1 MKKKAARKGAPRPA
15 RWRLA
20 EVLET
25 IRETPRMKSVVL
37 RVPNWPGH
45 WPGQHVHVRPRAADG
60 DRALRSYSIAS
71 PPEQETLMLTI
82 ERLDK
87 DEGSSCLA
95 GALRRG
101 DRLKLRGPLGRRFVW
116 SVAAGGPL
124 LLVAGGSGIVPLMAM
139 LRHRAA
145 SRSAVPA
152 CLIYSSRS
160 FEEIIYREEIAR
172 LARSGEGLRV
182 VQTLTRSQ
190 PFRWR
195 GYSRR
200 IDREMLRAAAPEPG
214 ERPHVFIC
222 GPEAMVEAVA
232 AAVRALGYDP
242 ARVKTERFGPAG
254 IS

>member
-1 MKKKAARKGAPRPA
+1 MTERAGPEQAPRPA

-25 IRETPRMKSVVL
+25 IDETPRMLTVVL
-37 RVPNWPGH
+37 RVPDWPRH
-45 WPGQHVHVRPRAADG
+45 LPGQHVHVRLRAGDG
-60 DRALRSYSIAS
+60 EHALRSYSIAS

-87 DEGSSCLA
+87 DEGARCLA
-95 GALRRG
+95 GELRRG
-101 DRLKLRGPLGRRFVW
+101 DRLELRGPIGGRFVW
-116 SVAAGGPL
+116 TAATGGPL
-124 LLVAGGSGIVPLMAM
+124 LLIAGGSGIVPLMAM
-139 LRHRAA
+139 LRHRDAA
-145 SRSAVPA
+145 RSAVPA
-152 CLIYSSRS
+152 CLVYSSRS
-160 FEEIIYREEIAR
+160 FEDVIYREELGR
-172 LARSGEGLRV
+172 LARSGGGLRV

-190 PFRWR
+190 PPGWR

-200 IDREMLRAAAPEPG
+200 IDREMLRAAAPAPG

-232 AAVRALGYDP
+232 TAVVELGHDL